1 MIRFAHIKQI
11 EKKDILYQTNVETIE
26 LCFMLFVY
34 YSDLAEHKYIY
45 ICMWS
50 WR

>member
-1 MIRFAHIKQI
+1 MIRFAHIKQQ

-26 LCFMLFVY
+26 LCSMLFIY
-34 YSDLAEHKYIY
+34 YSYLAEYNYIS